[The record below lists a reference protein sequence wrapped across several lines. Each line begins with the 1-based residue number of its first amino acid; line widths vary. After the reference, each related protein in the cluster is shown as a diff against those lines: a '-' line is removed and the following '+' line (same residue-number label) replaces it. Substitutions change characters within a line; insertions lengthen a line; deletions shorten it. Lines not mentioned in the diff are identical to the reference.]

1 MGAELEGPT
10 YLWKFQEL
18 IFSVGLENQIFVVI
32 LFNLLHVL
40 NPWQIPELE
49 RWLAVQVGGYV
60 TEYDKLTFSTI
71 RNAGHMVPYT
81 QPARGLHLFESFI
94 NKTPL

>member
-1 MGAELEGPT
+1 M
-10 YLWKFQEL
+10 
-18 IFSVGLENQIFVVI
+18 VI
-32 LFNLLHVL
+32 LFILLYML
-40 NPWQIPELE
+40 NPWPVPELE